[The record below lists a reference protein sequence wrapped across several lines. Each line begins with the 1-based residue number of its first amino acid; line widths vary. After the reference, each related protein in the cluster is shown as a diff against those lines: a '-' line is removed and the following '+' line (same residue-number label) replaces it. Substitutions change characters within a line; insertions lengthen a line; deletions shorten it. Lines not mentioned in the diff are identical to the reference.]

1 MKSKIH
7 EFLNLKFFIMSKIKS
22 LLLTAIFSLLLVSG
36 AWAQNGERIYIRTI
50 TNNPTVAKTQVV
62 IYEKGNVETLE
73 IGNVF
78 SKKEESLKSFAD
90 ILEKYFAIGYKLVG
104 NSTSIGGTNLFYS
117 EYLLEKQ

>member
-1 MKSKIH
+1 MKT
-7 EFLNLKFFIMSKIKS
+7 KS
-22 LLLTAIFSLLLVSG
+22 LLLTAILSLLIVSG
-36 AWAQNGERIYIRTI
+36 AWAQNGERIYIRAI

-90 ILEKYFAIGYKLVG
+90 ILEKYFTIGYKLIG
-104 NSTSIGGTNLFYS
+104 NSTSIGPANVLYS
-117 EYLLEKQ
+117 EYFLEKR